1 MLLNEVDKE
10 KIKVAVKLHVPFEIV
25 TYTLPHNKEMYIQ
38 EVLTVFLEETNQHHM
53 TEYLKFC
60 LSELL
65 INAKK
70 ANTKR
75 IYFKEKNLDINNP
88 SDYEK
93 GMKTCKEDT
102 MNNINYY
109 LQKQKAEGLYVK
121 LVLKFTDDFIKIE
134 IRNNSV
140 LCKEEKERIQEKLR
154 SVKQYKNP
162 KDGYLKLLDHT
173 EGAGLGIIIIILML
187 QKIGLSKENY
197 VVSSTD
203 KETIT
208 SIILP
213 LNTNLQIQLSDVYND
228 LIEVQ
233 KELPVIKENLESLN
247 KTFSKGFDKQEISD
261 LISKDVTLTS
271 LLIKNAVKK
280 DNTCSEI
287 SKAINLFQPDELK
300 QIFNVQNQ
308 EIRQISRKDD
318 VRNMWNHSYKVAF
331 YAYNLAK
338 NFNYEKI
345 YSQEELYLIALLHDI
360 ECILLDTAT
369 QKQKEYIQAKCK
381 EKESAEQIFKMIE
394 NDFGH
399 GKVGCSLTQKWG
411 LSEKIYMGIKYHN
424 NPELAPDS
432 IKNAVY
438 LIHLADIMQY
448 YDEEK
453 VEFYQINENIRK
465 LFKID
470 SEDKLKFI
478 NEKIKSVIV

>member
-187 QKIGLSKENY
+187 QKVGLSRENY
-197 VVSSTD
+197 RCYSTD
-203 KETIT
+203 RETIT
-208 SIILP
+208 EIILP
-213 LNTNLQIQLSDVYND
+213 CNETIYSAVQMLTYEYINLQEQIPIRYATYTKCKDILAKSEIDRNELFKIVLQDDTLAL
-228 LIEVQ
+228 LILKNTVDF
-233 KELPVIKENLESLN
+233 K
-247 KTFSKGFDKQEISD
+247 KQELDI
-261 LISKDVTLTS
+261 L
-271 LLIKNAVKK
+271 
-280 DNTCSEI
+280 
-287 SKAINLFQPDELK
+287 KAINLFSDDELK
-300 QIFNVQNQ
+300 EINGVVLNVRANEVFLSLWTKKIDQ
-308 EIRQISRKDD
+308 E
-318 VRNMWNHSYKVAF
+318 
-331 YAYNLAK
+331 
-338 NFNYEKI
+338 
-345 YSQEELYLIALLHDI
+345 
-360 ECILLDTAT
+360 
-369 QKQKEYIQAKCK
+369 KEY
-381 EKESAEQIFKMIE
+381 MI
-394 NDFGH
+394 
-399 GKVGCSLTQKWG
+399 
-411 LSEKIYMGIKYHN
+411 
-424 NPELAPDS
+424 
-432 IKNAVY
+432 
-438 LIHLADIMQY
+438 
-448 YDEEK
+448 
-453 VEFYQINENIRK
+453 R
-465 LFKID
+465 
-470 SEDKLKFI
+470 
-478 NEKIKSVIV
+478 